1 MDGFGDPPYKLEQV
15 RGRRCGQI
23 LCHRGK
29 LVSCVLHGL
38 TVSGR
43 ASLGTDRAVCTTR
56 NRGSTML
63 EKLFQLKAHNTSLRT
78 EVLAGLTTFLT
89 MAYILFVNPAILGET
104 GMDKGAVFVATCLAA
119 AIGSAL
125 MGLIANYP
133 IALAPGMGLN
143 AFFTYT
149 VVLTMGYTWQVAL
162 GAVFIS
168 ATLFFLLSIFRIR
181 EWIINSIPLPLRSA
195 ITAGIGLFLALIALK
210 EAGLVVDHPA
220 TLVGLGD
227 LTAPGPLLAILGFVI
242 IVALEA
248 RRVTGAVMIGI
259 LLVTA
264 IAIALGV
271 TPFGGVLS
279 MPPAI
284 TPTLLQL
291 DIAGAFDIGMLSVIF
306 AFLFVDLFDNTG
318 TLIGVAKRAGL
329 MGKDGHLPKMG
340 RALIADSTAAM
351 GGSLLGTS
359 TTTSYI
365 ESAAG
370 VAAGGR
376 TGLTACVVAVLFL
389 LSLFFAPLAGTVP
402 AFATAP
408 ALLFVAVL
416 MTSGLAEIDWDDI
429 TVAAPVVITALSMP
443 LTFSIANGIAFGFI
457 TWVVIKAL
465 AGRFKDIN
473 PALVVLAALFVIKF
487 GFFNA

>member
-1 MDGFGDPPYKLEQV
+1 
-15 RGRRCGQI
+15 
-23 LCHRGK
+23 
-29 LVSCVLHGL
+29 
-38 TVSGR
+38 
-43 ASLGTDRAVCTTR
+43 
-56 NRGSTML
+56 ML
-63 EKLFQLKAHNTSLRT
+63 EKLFQLKAHNTTVRT
-78 EVLAGLTTFLT
+78 EILAGVTTFLT

-119 AIGSAL
+119 AIGSAV

-149 VVLTMGYTWQVAL
+149 VVLHMGYTWQTAL

-181 EWIINSIPLPLRSA
+181 EWIVNSIPLPLRSA
-195 ITAGIGLFLALIALK
+195 IAAGIGLFLALIALK
-210 EAGLVVDHPA
+210 EAGLVVDNPA

-227 LTAPGPLLAILGFVI
+227 LTAPGPLLAVLGFFL

-259 LLVTA
+259 LVVTA

-271 TPFGGVLS
+271 TPFGGVVS
-279 MPPAI
+279 MPPSLA
-284 TPTLLQL
+284 PTFLQL
-291 DIAGAFDIGMLSVIF
+291 DIAGAFEVGMISVIF

-365 ESAAG
+365 ESASG

-376 TGLTACVVAVLFL
+376 TGLTAMVVAVLFL
-389 LSLFFAPLAGTVP
+389 LALFFAPLAGTVP

-429 TVAAPVVITALSMP
+429 TVAAPVVITALAMP

-457 TWVVIKAL
+457 AWVLIKAL
-465 AGRFKDIN
+465 AGRFKELN
-473 PALVVLAALFVIKF
+473 PALVILAAIFVVKF
-487 GFFNA
+487 AFGANA